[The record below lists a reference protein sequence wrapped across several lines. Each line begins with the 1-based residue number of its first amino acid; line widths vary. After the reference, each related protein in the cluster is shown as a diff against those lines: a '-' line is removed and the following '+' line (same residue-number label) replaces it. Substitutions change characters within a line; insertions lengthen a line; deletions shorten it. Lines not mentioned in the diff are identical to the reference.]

1 MASNPISIVNAIV
14 TNLSAASVLGSG
26 RAAKDYSVIE
36 TTQEPTAVIGFRSMA
51 GQRDTFGGLDSA
63 AWVYRA
69 EVFFKDKG
77 SSSALMDAI
86 VTTSGKVYDSLRS
99 DDTLQGT
106 VEQIFA
112 IRAERTPGEAFQ
124 TGTVTLYK
132 VDFEIDVLEWP
143 DG

>member
-26 RAAKDYSVIE
+26 RASKDYSVIE
-36 TTQEPTAVIGFRSMA
+36 TTQEPTAIVGFRAMA

-63 AWVYRA
+63 GWVYLA
-69 EVFFKDKG
+69 EVIFKDKG
-77 SSSALMDAI
+77 SASSLMDSI
-86 VTTSGKVYDSLRS
+86 ITMSGKIYDSLRS

-106 VEQIFA
+106 VEEIIA

-124 TGTVTLYK
+124 TGTAALYK